1 MESREREMIAAIFED
16 KLLYGVSLEKYVLD
30 SGGATGF
37 PLNGLELIA
46 RQLNSYEEK
55 INR

>member
-1 MESREREMIAAIFED
+1 MIAAIFED
-16 KLLYGVSLEKYVLD
+16 KLLCGVSLEKYLLD
-30 SGGATGF
+30 SGGATGL

-55 INR
+55 NK